1 MPPSTA
7 AAHVSA
13 RRRPTLDG
21 IDWLAIEDALND
33 AGSAVL
39 PSLLDDDACNALTAL
54 YPQDRLFRSRVV
66 M

>member
-33 AGSAVL
+33 AGSARDETHAILTRVRAVL
-39 PSLLDDDACNALTAL
+39 LG
-54 YPQDRLFRSRVV
+54 
-66 M
+66 